1 MLTGNS
7 ALPARAREETPT
19 GGVWKQRGT
28 GRVTGTRAT
37 EGVVEMDNMQLEGK
51 WQNAK
56 GRIKEAWGSLTDD
69 DLMRAEGNRD
79 QLVGTIRDKT
89 GEKIEDIE
97 SRLDDI
103 LAQDD

>member
-1 MLTGNS
+1 
-7 ALPARAREETPT
+7 
-19 GGVWKQRGT
+19 
-28 GRVTGTRAT
+28 
-37 EGVVEMDNMQLEGK
+37 MDNTQLEGK

-79 QLVGTIRDKT
+79 QLIGTIRDKT
-89 GEKIEDIE
+89 GEKVEDIGR
-97 SRLDDI
+97 RLDDI